1 MTGGVA
7 GGATGGAG
15 DPATERRVL
24 ALMERLVAHPGTEQ
38 HRARFRARLLKNES
52 AAVLARIEA
61 LERAGAA
68 KGSMPT
74 QLPPGLDA
82 ALQPPPERFGPFAF
96 VRPIGAGGMGEVW
109 EGRRDD
115 GLFEQRVAIKLI
127 QPRLQVRAAEAFAAE
142 RRILARLE
150 HPGIARLIDGG
161 MTADGRPCLVMEYVD
176 GAPID
181 EAGAGQ
187 SMAERLRRFADAAR
201 AVHYAHT
208 QLVAHGD
215 LKPSNILVDGE
226 GRGRLLDFGIARL
239 LGDEADALLLSGA
252 VTSAFASPARLAGG
266 LPSVADDVF
275 ALGRLL
281 DRIAGHDGDAELAAI
296 IAKACAPLE
305 ATRYAG
311 VPDLLADL
319 ARREG
324 HFPLTARPPDWRY
337 RARLLLRRRW
347 KALVLGG
354 TLAVLAGVAGAG
366 LLFAERQKIEAQS
379 RFEDARGTSRYLLY
393 TLYDQ
398 LERQPGAL
406 PLRREVAA
414 TAQHYLDRLSG
425 SAWAGPAVRVEA
437 AEGLLRLAQVQGSP
451 LGANLGQ
458 PERARANIDR
468 AVRLLEGAG
477 PAAPRALIAQARLDS
492 AWLAE
497 LVEED
502 AVRAKRDNAAAFAA
516 TNPADAGAGR
526 LRAGQYVLKAI
537 IDQWDQRYPQAIAAA
552 ELAERAAAGD
562 TTLPALILNARAA
575 EARGDVIW
583 YGGDNKGA
591 VPAYRQA
598 VAVLE
603 DAVRRYPA
611 RIHALRRLGH
621 ARWALASALADSG
634 NVAEGL
640 RQIEQSCAELRRVV
654 AFDPADDDARRHL
667 HISENARGG
676 ILVQAGKVDE
686 GLALLAATSAERK
699 ALWQA
704 HPGEARRMRD
714 YAVEVKPLADL
725 QAQAGR
731 RREACASYAE
741 ARRVF
746 EAMDRFGR
754 LTAQDR
760 SDQLGNILK
769 AQEKLCR

>member
-1 MTGGVA
+1 MTGDGS
-7 GGATGGAG
+7 

-24 ALMERLVAHPGTEQ
+24 ALMERLVAHPGK
-38 HRARFRARLLKNES
+38 ARFRARLLKNES
-52 AAVLARIEA
+52 PAVLARIAA

-68 KGSMPT
+68 KASMPT

-82 ALQPPPERFGPFAF
+82 ALLPPPERFGPFAF

-181 EAGAGQ
+181 EAGSGLPLAT
-187 SMAERLRRFADAAR
+187 RLARFADAAR
-201 AVHYAHT
+201 AVHYAHSR
-208 QLVAHGD
+208 LVAHGD
-215 LKPSNILVDGE
+215 LKPSNILVDGD
-226 GRGRLLDFGIARL
+226 GRVRLLDFGIARL
-239 LGDEADALLLSGA
+239 LGDDADALLLSGA

-296 IAKACAPLE
+296 IARACAPEE
-305 ATRYAG
+305 AARYAG
-311 VPDLLADL
+311 VPDLVADL

-324 HFPLTARPPDWRY
+324 HFPLAARPPDWRY

-347 KALVLGG
+347 KALALGG
-354 TLAVLAGVAGAG
+354 ALALLAIVAGTG
-366 LLFAERQKIEAQS
+366 LLLAERQRIEAQS
-379 RFEDARGTSRYLLY
+379 RFDDARGTSRYLLY

-414 TAQHYLDRLSG
+414 TAQHYLDRLAG
-425 SAWAGPAVRVEA
+425 SRWAGPAVRIEA

-458 PERARANIDR
+458 PERARANIDT
-468 AVRLLEGAG
+468 ALRLLEGAG
-477 PAAPRALIAQARLDS
+477 APRRLVARARLES

-502 AVRAKRDNAAAFAA
+502 TPRAKRDLSASYKATELGAAE
-516 TNPADAGAGR
+516 TN
-526 LRAGQYVLKAI
+526 LQRAGQYVLKAI
-537 IDQWDQRYPQAIAAA
+537 IDQWDQRYRFAIADADQAEAA
-552 ELAERAAAGD
+552 LVGD
-562 TTLPALILNARAA
+562 TSLEALILRSRAA

-583 YGGDNKGA
+583 YGGDNAGA

-611 RIHALRRLGH
+611 SVHALRRLGH

-640 RQIEQSCAELRRVV
+640 RQIEQSSAELRKVV

-676 ILVQAGKVDE
+676 ILVQAGNVNE
-686 GLALLAATSAERK
+686 GLALLVATAAERK
-699 ALWQA
+699 AIWQA
-704 HPGEARRMRD
+704 RPGEARRMRD
-714 YAVEVKPLADL
+714 YGVEVKPLADL
-725 QAQAGR
+725 QAQVGR
-731 RREACASYAE
+731 VREACATYAE

-746 EAMDRFGR
+746 EAMDKAGR
-754 LTAQDR
+754 LTPQDR
-760 SDQLGNILK
+760 SDQLGNVLK
-769 AQEKLCR
+769 AQAKYCQ

>member
-1 MTGGVA
+1 MTEDA
-7 GGATGGAG
+7 ASESII
-15 DPATERRVL
+15 ERRVL
-24 ALMERLVAHPGTEQ
+24 ALLERLVAHPGNV
-38 HRARFRARLLKNES
+38 RFRSRLLKNES
-52 AAVLARIEA
+52 AAVLARIAA

-68 KGSMPT
+68 KASMPT
-74 QLPPGLDA
+74 ELPGTFDS
-82 ALQPPPERFGPFAF
+82 ALLPPPERFGPFAF

-181 EAGAGQ
+181 EAGEGTAL
-187 SMAERLRRFADAAR
+187 AERLRRFGEAAR
-201 AVHYAHT
+201 AVHYAHSR
-208 QLVAHGD
+208 LVAHGD
-215 LKPSNILVDGE
+215 LKPSNILVDRD
-226 GRGRLLDFGIARL
+226 GRVRLLDFGIARL

-281 DRIAGHDGDAELAAI
+281 ARIAGEDADAELAAI
-296 IAKACAPLE
+296 IAKACAADE
-305 ATRYAG
+305 AARYGG

-324 HFPLTARPPDWRY
+324 HFPLAARTGRGGSDWRY
-337 RARLLLRRRW
+337 RARLFVRRRW
-347 KALVLGG
+347 KALALGG
-354 TLAVLAGVAGAG
+354 ALALLAGAAGAG
-366 LLFAERQKIEAQS
+366 LLLAERQKIEAEA
-379 RFEDARGTSRYLLY
+379 RFDDARGTSRYLLY

-398 LERQPGAL
+398 LERQPGSL
-406 PLRREVAA
+406 PLRREVAQ
-414 TAQHYLDRLSG
+414 TAQHYLDRLAG
-425 SAWAGPAVRVEA
+425 SRWAGKDVRIEA

-468 AVRLLEGAG
+468 VIALLEAAG
-477 PAAPRALIAQARLDS
+477 PSAPRALVAQARLDS

-502 AVRAKRDNAAAFAA
+502 TPRAKRDLAASSGATEPGSAVAA
-516 TNPADAGAGR
+516 
-526 LRAGQYVLKAI
+526 LQQAGQHVLKAI
-537 IDQWDQRYPQAIAAA
+537 IDQWDQRYAQAIAEADQA
-552 ELAERAAAGD
+552 ETALAGA
-562 TTLPALILNARAA
+562 TTLPALILKARAA
-575 EARGDVIW
+575 EARGDAIW
-583 YGGDNKGA
+583 YGGDNRGA
-591 VPAYRQA
+591 VPAYGQA
-598 VAVLE
+598 VKVLE
-603 DAVRRYPA
+603 DAVRRYPGSM
-611 RIHALRRLGH
+611 HALRRLGH

-634 NVAEGL
+634 SVAEGL
-640 RQIEQSCAELRRVV
+640 IEIERSSADLRRVV

-676 ILVQAGKVDE
+676 ILVQAGRVDE
-686 GLALLAATSAERK
+686 GLTLLAATAAERK
-699 ALWQA
+699 AIWQA

-714 YAVEVKPLADL
+714 YAVEMKPLADL
-725 QAQAGR
+725 QAQTGR
-731 RREACASYAE
+731 IAAACASYAE

-746 EAMDRFGR
+746 ELIDKAGR

-760 SDQLGNILK
+760 SDQLSNILK

>member
-1 MTGGVA
+1 MSGE
-7 GGATGGAG
+7 AG
-15 DPATERRVL
+15 DPVTERRVL
-24 ALMERLVAHPGTEQ
+24 ALMEWLVAHPGND
-38 HRARFRARLLKNES
+38 RFRARLLKNES
-52 AAVLARIEA
+52 PAVLARIAA

-68 KGSMPT
+68 KDAMPT
-74 QLPPGLDA
+74 QLPAGLDA
-82 ALQPPPERFGPFAF
+82 ALLPPPERFGPFAF

-127 QPRLQVRAAEAFAAE
+127 QPRLQVRAAEAFVAE

-161 MTADGRPCLVMEYVD
+161 MTADGRPCLVMEFVD
-176 GAPID
+176 GVPID
-181 EAGAGQ
+181 EATGQ
-187 SMAERLRRFADAAR
+187 PLAERLRRFAAAAQ
-201 AVHYAHT
+201 AVHYAHSR
-208 QLVAHGD
+208 LVAHGD
-215 LKPSNILVDGE
+215 LKPSNILVDRE
-226 GRGRLLDFGIARL
+226 GRVRLLDFGIARL
-239 LGDEADALLLSGA
+239 LEGEADQLLLSGA

-281 DRIAGHDGDAELAAI
+281 ARIAGEDADEELAAI
-296 IAKACAPLE
+296 IAKACAE
-305 ATRYAG
+305 DEGARYDG

-319 ARREG
+319 ERREK
-324 HFPLTARPPDWRY
+324 HIPLSARTGRGAPDWRY
-337 RARLLLRRRW
+337 RARLFVRRRW
-347 KALVLGG
+347 K
-354 TLAVLAGVAGAG
+354 TLALSAVLVALAGVAAAG
-366 LLFAERQKIEAQS
+366 ILAAERQRIEAAA
-379 RFEDARGTSRYLLY
+379 RFDDARGTSNYLLF

-406 PLRREVAA
+406 PLRREVAQ
-414 TAQHYLDRLSG
+414 TAQHYLDRLAG
-425 SAWAGPAVRVEA
+425 SDLAEPSVRLQA
-437 AEGLLRLAQVQGSP
+437 AAGLLRLAEVQGSP

-468 AVRLLEGAG
+468 ALQLASEARLV
-477 PAAPRALIAQARLDS
+477 AQARMAS

-497 LVEED
+497 LIEED
-502 AVRAKRDNAAAFAA
+502 SPRARTDAAAAQ
-516 TNPADAGAGR
+516 GAIRQILPEDPEGPR
-526 LRAGQYVLKAI
+526 LQASHDLLLSI
-537 IDQWDQRYPQAIAAA
+537 IAQWDADYPAALAAA
-552 ELAERAAAGD
+552 SSAERQLARD
-562 TTLPALILNARAA
+562 ISLPALILRSRAA

-591 VPAYRQA
+591 VPAYREA

-611 RIHALRRLGH
+611 RIRALRRLGH

-640 RQIEQSCAELRRVV
+640 RQIEQSSAELRRVV

-686 GLALLAATSAERK
+686 GLALLAATAAERK

-725 QAQAGR
+725 QAKAGR
-731 RREACASYAE
+731 LREACANYAE

-746 EAMDRFGR
+746 ELMDKAGR

-760 SDQLGNILK
+760 ADQLGNILK
-769 AQEKLCR
+769 SQDKYCP